1 MMALARIPRVLR
13 PSHAIAS
20 QVATFSSG
28 RIVEQHGQEAKLSTA
43 GGNGRIKS
51 RKSSPSHRR
60 SRENEENRQTKETAH
75 ERVHSAAAPFRAIA
89 LHPKDAH
96 LHMALTPAHMPL
108 KLNLGA
114 SHLDTDPTIFSL
126 PSHFY
131 SLKELLAYPSPV
143 KPDLFFDKKDTQ
155 AKENLFR
162 ELFIVNGHI
171 SKLGAEREGFSDV
184 LSEHQSW
191 SGSFDAHKLQSSTA
205 ASSSRQQ
212 RPEATRHTDPANT
225 FISSFL
231 PQPSSADI
239 EYSNVLAMIDSAK
252 QRLSPTGNSG
262 IRSQLGNFVPEDPHT
277 ALMMHEQ
284 AVRAQAD
291 LQRSEI
297 DRAVVEVE
305 DLLSRIDLSGLG
317 STSAKA
323 DRSTS
328 RKTAFV
334 RAEDMISTLVKV
346 RERGL
351 TFGRWSDSATRASM
365 MLSSE
370 ESVAGDF
377 MWMDSVKRKRKKK
390 ISKHK

>member
-1 MMALARIPRVLR
+1 MMALARIPRVSR
-13 PSHAIAS
+13 SSHAIAS

-28 RIVEQHGQEAKLSTA
+28 RRVEQQGQEAKLSTT

-51 RKSSPSHRR
+51 RRTSPSHRR
-60 SRENEENRQTKETAH
+60 SREVEGKRQTNETAH
-75 ERVHSAAAPFRAIA
+75 EHVHSAAAPFRAIA

-114 SHLDTDPTIFSL
+114 NHLDTDPTIFSL

-191 SGSFDAHKLQSSTA
+191 SGSFDAHKLRSSTV
-205 ASSSRQQ
+205 ASSSKQHRS
-212 RPEATRHTDPANT
+212 EATRHTDPANT

-252 QRLSPTGNSG
+252 QRLSPTGTSST
-262 IRSQLGNFVPEDPHT
+262 RSQLGTFVPEDPHT

-291 LQRSEI
+291 LQRSDI

-317 STSAKA
+317 STSAKV

-328 RKTAFV
+328 RKTAFI
-334 RAEDMISTLVKV
+334 RAEDATSTLVNV

-351 TFGRWSDSATRASM
+351 TFGRWSDPAMRTNM
-365 MLSSE
+365 MLNSE